1 MYSGYVDAYTVEF
14 DESTNRVH
22 NIYRILCLVGLVFRR
37 TECEFK
43 LHSFR
48 DNLVFFNL
56 DEFQIVLVKTRLE
69 LIERQENYNVW
80 VLTVI
85 IKEWTEHYRLGLC
98 VVM

>member
-56 DEFQIVLVKTRLE
+56 DEFQIVFREKSRLE
-69 LIERQENYNVW
+69 L
-80 VLTVI
+80 
-85 IKEWTEHYRLGLC
+85 KESQRTLQC
-98 VVM
+98 VGTKNDRHMVDT